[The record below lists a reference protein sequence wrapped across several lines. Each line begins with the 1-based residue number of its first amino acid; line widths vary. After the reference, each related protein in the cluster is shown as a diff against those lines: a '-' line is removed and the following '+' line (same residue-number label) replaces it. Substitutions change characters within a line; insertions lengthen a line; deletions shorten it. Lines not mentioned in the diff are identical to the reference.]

1 MKTSNVPKG
10 EEKPRGRSGTRKSA
24 TPANERQE
32 ESALVA
38 EIVDAL
44 EQRGIPAGAWL
55 VDIARIRYALQE
67 ADDML
72 RRMENAII
80 RDANS
85 SPLDES

>member
-10 EEKPRGRSGTRKSA
+10 EERPKGRSRAQKPA
-24 TPANERQE
+24 EPANQPR
-32 ESALVA
+32 ESVLAA

-44 EQRGIPAGAWL
+44 EQRGIPSGAWL
-55 VDIARIRYALQE
+55 VDIARIRHALQE

-85 SPLDES
+85 SPLGES

>member
-1 MKTSNVPKG
+1 MKASNVPKH
-10 EEKPRGRSGTRKSA
+10 EEKPRGRSGAGKTSA
-24 TPANERQE
+24 PARGPQE
-32 ESALVA
+32 SSLAA

-44 EQRGIPAGAWL
+44 EQRGIPPGAWL
-55 VDIARIRYALQE
+55 VDIARIRHALQE

-80 RDANS
+80 RDASS